1 LCRSGGSRA
10 VLALQSQQTGPRAGN
25 SSATGRYLDTDHSRV
40 VTNKKQP
47 NNDTQR
53 WRLIGFGGN
62 TFKIQQLSSK
72 RVLPKPHI
80 SAVHV

>member
-1 LCRSGGSRA
+1 
-10 VLALQSQQTGPRAGN
+10 
-25 SSATGRYLDTDHSRV
+25 

-62 TFKIQQLSSK
+62 TFKIQQLSSN
-72 RVLPKPHI
+72 RVLQA
-80 SAVHV
+80 SWAASVA